1 MTTAFVLGGGGLLG
15 AHQVG
20 MLRALIESGITPN
33 LIIGTSIG
41 AVNGAMIA
49 ADPSLT
55 TIHRMAELW
64 TLIGQKGVLDSS
76 IFEQIKTLSQ
86 SGTHLQSNESLRQL
100 FTDAFTVERFEDLL
114 VPFQCVAAS
123 IEAASIHYFESGP
136 LIDAVLASAA
146 MPGLLPPVE
155 IDGQHYFDGGL
166 VAPIPLDRAI
176 ELGAT
181 TIYVLQVGWIEAPL
195 AVPTNPWDVAM
206 VAYEIARRHRFVEAL
221 ASVPPEVK
229 VHVLPTG
236 EPKAFNGFKN
246 RVSNSQV
253 VAERINDSYKATCA
267 YLNSIETLLAESSSS
282 AEQKNDCTSLKNAAI
297 AESRISTQQ

>member
-20 MLRALIESGITPN
+20 MLRALIESGIIPD

-49 ADPSLT
+49 ANPSLT
-55 TIHRMAELW
+55 TINRMAELW
-64 TLIGQKGVLDSS
+64 TLIGQKGLLDSS
-76 IFEQIKTLSQ
+76 IFEQIKTFSQ
-86 SGTHLQSNESLRQL
+86 SGTHLQSNEPLREL
-100 FTDAFTVERFEDLL
+100 FSNAFTVERFEDLM

-123 IEAASIHYFESGP
+123 IETSSTHYFECGP
-136 LIDAVLASAA
+136 LIDAVLASSAI
-146 MPGLLPPVE
+146 PGLLPPVE
-155 IDGQHYFDGGL
+155 IDGQHYLDGGL

-195 AVPTNPWDVAM
+195 AVPSNPWDVAM
-206 VAYEIARRHRFVEAL
+206 VAYEIVRRHRFIEAM
-221 ASVPPEVK
+221 ARIPAEVK

-236 EPKAFNGFKN
+236 EPKAFNNFKN
-246 RVSNSQV
+246 RIANSQV
-253 VAERINDSYKATCA
+253 VAERIEDSYKATCL
-267 YLNSIETLLAESSSS
+267 YLEGIQALLSTDSHSY
-282 AEQKNDCTSLKNAAI
+282 KPTTSDYAFI
-297 AESRISTQQ
+297 

>member
-20 MLRALIESGITPN
+20 MLRALIEWGIQPD
-33 LIIGTSIG
+33 LIVGTSIG

-49 ADPSLT
+49 ADPSLV
-55 TIHRMAELW
+55 TIGRMADLW
-64 TLIGQKGVLDSS
+64 TTIGQKGVLDSS
-76 IFEQIKTLSQ
+76 IFEQIKTFTQ
-86 SGTHLQSNESLRQL
+86 SGTYLQSNESLRHL
-100 FTDAFTVERFEDLL
+100 YTDAFTVERFEDLM

-123 IEAASIHYFESGP
+123 IEAASIHYFEHG
-136 LIDAVLASAA
+136 LLVDAVLASSA

-155 IDGQHYFDGGL
+155 IDGQHYLDGGL

-195 AVPTNPWDVAM
+195 TVPSGPWEVAM
-206 VAYEIARRHRFVEAL
+206 VAYEIARRHRFIEAM

-236 EPKAFNGFKN
+236 EPKAFNNLKN

-253 VAERINDSYKATCA
+253 VAERIEESYKATCS
-267 YLNSIETLLAESSSS
+267 YLDGIETLLSVAPQPCMLAAS
-282 AEQKNDCTSLKNAAI
+282 DCSLI
-297 AESRISTQQ
+297 

>member
-20 MLRALIESGITPN
+20 MLRALIESGIIPD

-49 ADPSLT
+49 ANPSLT
-55 TIHRMAELW
+55 TINRMAELW
-64 TLIGQKGVLDSS
+64 TLIGQKGLLDSS
-76 IFEQIKTLSQ
+76 IFEQIKTFSQ
-86 SGTHLQSNESLRQL
+86 SGTHLQSNEPLREL
-100 FTDAFTVERFEDLL
+100 FSNAFTVERFEDLM

-123 IEAASIHYFESGP
+123 IETSSTHYFECGP
-136 LIDAVLASAA
+136 LIDAVLASSAI
-146 MPGLLPPVE
+146 PGLLPPVE
-155 IDGQHYFDGGL
+155 IDGQHYLDGGL

-195 AVPTNPWDVAM
+195 AVPSNPWDVAM
-206 VAYEIARRHRFVEAL
+206 VAYEIVRRHRFIEAM
-221 ASVPPEVK
+221 ARIPAEVK

-236 EPKAFNGFKN
+236 EPKVFNNFKN
-246 RVSNSQV
+246 RIANSQV
-253 VAERINDSYKATCA
+253 VAERIEDSYKATCL
-267 YLNSIETLLAESSSS
+267 YLEGIQALLSTDSHPYKAT
-282 AEQKNDCTSLKNAAI
+282 TSDYALI
-297 AESRISTQQ
+297 

>member
-20 MLRALIESGITPN
+20 MLRALIESGITPD
-33 LIIGTSIG
+33 LIVGTSIG

-49 ADPSLT
+49 GDPSLA
-55 TIHRMAELW
+55 TIQRMAELW
-64 TLIGQKGVLDSS
+64 TSIGQKGVLDTSF
-76 IFEQIKTLSQ
+76 FEQIKTLSL

-100 FTDAFTVERFEDLL
+100 FTDSFTCELIEDLL

-123 IEAASIHYFESGP
+123 IEAASISYFERGP
-136 LIDAVLASAA
+136 LVEAVLASSA

-155 IDGQHYFDGGL
+155 IAGQHYLDGGL

-195 AVPTNPWDVAM
+195 AVPSNPWDVAM

-221 ASVPPEVK
+221 ASVPAEVK

-236 EPKAFNGFKN
+236 EPKPFNNIKH

-253 VAERINDSYKATCA
+253 VVERIEQSYQATCS
-267 YLNSIETLLAESSSS
+267 YLDGIKSLLSTDSCVAE
-282 AEQKNDCTSLKNAAI
+282 EKEHLLPV
-297 AESRISTQQ
+297 

>member
-20 MLRALIESGITPN
+20 MLQALIESGITPD

-49 ADPSLT
+49 ADPSLV
-55 TIHRMAELW
+55 TIQRMADLW
-64 TLIGQKGVLDSS
+64 TLMGQKGVLDSS
-76 IFEQIKTLSQ
+76 IFEQIKTFSQ
-86 SGTHLQSNESLRQL
+86 SGTHLQSNASLRQL
-100 FTDAFTVERFEDLL
+100 FTDAFKVEHFEDLM
-114 VPFQCVAAS
+114 VQFQCVAAS
-123 IEAASIHYFESGP
+123 IEAASIHYFEKGS
-136 LIDAVLASAA
+136 LVDAVLASSA

-155 IDGQHYFDGGL
+155 IDGQHYLDGGL

-206 VAYEIARRHRFVEAL
+206 VAYEIARRHRFVEAM
-221 ASVPPEVK
+221 ACVPAEVK

-236 EPKAFNGFKN
+236 EPKAFNNFKN

-253 VAERINDSYKATCA
+253 VAERIEDSYKATCA
-267 YLNSIETLLAESSSS
+267 YLHGIETLLSVDSFPI
-282 AEQKNDCTSLKNAAI
+282 EQK
-297 AESRISTQQ
+297 EQQLLA

>member
-20 MLRALIESGITPN
+20 MLRALIESGIIPD

-49 ADPSLT
+49 ANPSLT
-55 TIHRMAELW
+55 TINRMAELW
-64 TLIGQKGVLDSS
+64 TLIGQKGLLDSS
-76 IFEQIKTLSQ
+76 IFEQIKTFSQ
-86 SGTHLQSNESLRQL
+86 SGTHLQSNEPLREL
-100 FTDAFTVERFEDLL
+100 FSNAFTVERFEDLM

-123 IEAASIHYFESGP
+123 IETSSTHYFECGP
-136 LIDAVLASAA
+136 LIDAVLASSAI
-146 MPGLLPPVE
+146 PGLLPPVE
-155 IDGQHYFDGGL
+155 IDAQHYLDGGL

-195 AVPTNPWDVAM
+195 AVPSNPWDVAM
-206 VAYEIARRHRFVEAL
+206 VAYEIVRRHRFIEAM
-221 ASVPPEVK
+221 ARIPAEVK

-236 EPKAFNGFKN
+236 EPKAFNNFKN
-246 RVSNSQV
+246 RIANSQV
-253 VAERINDSYKATCA
+253 VAERIEDSYKATCL
-267 YLNSIETLLAESSSS
+267 YLEGIQALLSTDSHSY
-282 AEQKNDCTSLKNAAI
+282 KPTTSDYAFI
-297 AESRISTQQ
+297 

>member
-20 MLRALIESGITPN
+20 MLRALIERGITPK
-33 LIIGTSIG
+33 LIVGTSIG

-49 ADPSLT
+49 NDPSLS
-55 TIHRMAELW
+55 TIERMAELW
-64 TLIGQKGVLDSS
+64 TSIGQKGALDAS
-76 IFEQIKTLSQ
+76 IFEQIKIFSQ
-86 SGTHLQSNESLRQL
+86 SGTHLRSNESLRQL
-100 FTDAFTVERFEDLL
+100 FTDAFTVERIEDLV
-114 VPFQCVAAS
+114 VPLQCVAAS

-136 LIDAVLASAA
+136 LIDAVLASSA

-155 IDGQHYFDGGL
+155 INGQHYIDGGL

-195 AVPTNPWDVAM
+195 TVPSSPWEVAM
-206 VAYEIARRHRFVEAL
+206 VAFEIARRHRFVEAL
-221 ASVPPEVK
+221 ASVPAEVK

-236 EPKAFNGFKN
+236 EPKLFNNLKH
-246 RVSNSQV
+246 RVSNSSIV
-253 VAERINDSYKATCA
+253 SERIEQSYKATCA
-267 YLNSIETLLAESSSS
+267 YLDGVET
-282 AEQKNDCTSLKNAAI
+282 Q
-297 AESRISTQQ
+297 

>member
-1 MTTAFVLGGGGLLG
+1 
-15 AHQVG
+15 
-20 MLRALIESGITPN
+20 MLRALIEWGITPD
-33 LIIGTSIG
+33 LIVGTSIG

-49 ADPSLT
+49 ADPSLS
-55 TIHRMAELW
+55 TIGRMADLW
-64 TLIGQKGVLDSS
+64 TTIGQKGVLDSS
-76 IFEQIKTLSQ
+76 FIEQIKTFSQ

-100 FTDAFTVERFEDLL
+100 FTDAFTVERFEDLV

-123 IEAASIHYFESGP
+123 IEAASIHYFEHGP
-136 LIDAVLASAA
+136 LIEAVLASSA
-146 MPGLLPPVE
+146 MPGLLPAVE

-206 VAYEIARRHRFVEAL
+206 VAYEIARRHRFLEAL

-236 EPKAFNGFKN
+236 EPKAFNNLKN
-246 RVSNSQV
+246 RVANSQA
-253 VAERINDSYKATCA
+253 VAERIEESYKATYA
-267 YLNSIETLLAESSSS
+267 YLNNIETLTAAS
-282 AEQKNDCTSLKNAAI
+282 A
-297 AESRISTQQ
+297 RVG